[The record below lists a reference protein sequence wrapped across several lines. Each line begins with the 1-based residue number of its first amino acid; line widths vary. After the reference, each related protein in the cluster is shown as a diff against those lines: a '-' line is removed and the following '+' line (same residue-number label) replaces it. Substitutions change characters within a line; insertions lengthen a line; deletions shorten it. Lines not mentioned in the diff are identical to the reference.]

1 MKKKTL
7 FIILA
12 VLAVILAAVFAVK
25 ADERAKQRRIAEAR
39 FNVAGDIVRVEYKD
53 RMSDAIVVA
62 VTERQED
69 IKVLLECIELARLNY
84 RTADHQLAVM
94 ADSPSIT
101 YKYADGSSKKYDYI
115 VKPNEKYPQP
125 FKAFCEIPYIAG
137 QLAAKDD

>member
-25 ADERAKQRRIAEAR
+25 AVERAKQRRIAEAR

-53 RMSDAIVVA
+53 LTSGAVA
-62 VTERQED
+62 VTDRQED
-69 IKVLLECIELARLNY
+69 IKVLLECIELARLNS
-84 RTADHQLAVM
+84 RTADNQLAVM

-101 YKYADGSSKKYDYI
+101 YKYADGSRKQYDYI

>member
-25 ADERAKQRRIAEAR
+25 AVERAKQRRIAEAR

-53 RMSDAIVVA
+53 LMSGAVA
-62 VTERQED
+62 VTDRQED
-69 IKVLLECIELARLNY
+69 IKVLLECIELARLSE
-84 RTADHQLAVM
+84 RTADPHIAGM
-94 ADSPSIT
+94 NEGPHIIYT
-101 YKYADGSSKKYDYI
+101 YADGSRKTYDYHL
-115 VKPNEKYPQP
+115 KLNEKYPQP

>member
-25 ADERAKQRRIAEAR
+25 AVERAKQRRIAEAR

-53 RMSDAIVVA
+53 LTSGAVA
-62 VTERQED
+62 VTDRQED
-69 IKVLLECIELARLNY
+69 IKVLLECIELARLNH

-94 ADSPSIT
+94 ANSPSIT